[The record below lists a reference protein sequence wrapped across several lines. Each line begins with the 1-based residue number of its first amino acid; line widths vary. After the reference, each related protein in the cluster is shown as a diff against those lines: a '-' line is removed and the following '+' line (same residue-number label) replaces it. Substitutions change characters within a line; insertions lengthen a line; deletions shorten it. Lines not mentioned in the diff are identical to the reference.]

1 MKEKHEPIDF
11 RNHRYSSIDMAR
23 ETGMSSEGLRFYERK
38 GILQVDKDEK
48 NGYRTYPIM
57 KVPMMRSAKILGTY
71 GISLDSVAEIIQD
84 HDHHLDHLD
93 RTLEQAEA
101 RLNHDIEWKR
111 RCLAALREQREIISH
126 GIGTVYFAE
135 LDEMAYLEYYGAEK
149 LRANK
154 KLQGQVD
161 QWLQGMP
168 IVMPAPF
175 CPRELVGQDC
185 YCPAGFMVRQADM
198 DFLGLREEEN
208 VRVLPARLCVCTT
221 VAQREEIGI
230 MAKEA
235 IEPLLIFIQQTG
247 LCVAGDALFRCI

>member
-1 MKEKHEPIDF
+1 M
-11 RNHRYSSIDMAR
+11 
-23 ETGMSSEGLRFYERK
+23 
-38 GILQVDKDEK
+38 
-48 NGYRTYPIM
+48 
-57 KVPMMRSAKILGTY
+57 
-71 GISLDSVAEIIQD
+71 
-84 HDHHLDHLD
+84 
-93 RTLEQAEA
+93 LEQAEA

-149 LRANK
+149 T
-154 KLQGQVD
+154 G
-161 QWLQGMP
+161 GS
-168 IVMPAPF
+168 MPAPF
-175 CPRELVGQDC
+175 CPRELMGQDC

-247 LCVAGDALFRCI
+247 LCVAGDALFRCISFESNENSSGKIYYHVMLPVEVGKTPK